1 MVEILNVA
9 MWMIHGEMLIK
20 DGVKH
25 RDVFNTHQYTI
36 VGIWLWLDVDV

>member
-20 DGVKH
+20 EDGVKH
-25 RDVFNTHQYTI
+25 GDVFNTHQYTI
-36 VGIWLWLDVDV
+36 VRIWL